1 MRPWTAVEAGLIGTF
16 LFRHL
21 YFVNLN
27 TRRALEHVLDGTVQN
42 DYKASSAAKKG
53 INH

>member
-1 MRPWTAVEAGLIGTF
+1 MRPWTAVEVGLIGAS

-21 YFVNLN
+21 YFVNFN

-42 DYKASSAAKKG
+42 DYSLSSATKKA